1 MRISTSIIYSQSVSS
16 MHRQQNLFMKVGEQ
30 IASGRRVV
38 TPSDDPQAASRAVG
52 VSQAKAITEQYT
64 DARVGARNALAQEE
78 SVLNS
83 VGDAITR
90 AKTLLVQ
97 ASSDS
102 LSISDRASVAS
113 ELKGVFETIL
123 GQANAT
129 DGNGR
134 HLFGG
139 YRDDS
144 APFVKDNS
152 GVVTYVGDTNV
163 REQRVDASRLMS
175 VTDHGEAIFKTVP
188 SGTGYLARA
197 NENNA
202 GNLTFVGPRTVDSA
216 HAIHGNAF
224 KVSFAQVGADMTYS
238 VDGGAALVYTP
249 GQSISYAGVSLT
261 LKGNPA
267 DGDSIDVAPAALMEP
282 DLFATLQ
289 RAITALETP
298 VRTDTEKAAL
308 RNTLSSSMRELDNG
322 LDNVLTVRASVGARL
337 NELDTVDSV
346 ADRRILNYEKTLSDL
361 VDLDYV
367 EAISEYSRRQIG
379 LEAAQKTF
387 AQLSGLTLFSKI

>member
-1 MRISTSIIYSQSVSS
+1 MRISTATIYEQSVSS
-16 MHRQQNLFMKVGEQ
+16 MHRQQSLFMKVGEQ

-97 ASSDS
+97 ASSDA
-102 LSISDRASVAS
+102 LSNSDRASVAS

-134 HLFGG
+134 YLFGG
-139 YRDDS
+139 YRDNS
-144 APFVKDNS
+144 APFVKDNA
-152 GVVTYVGDTNV
+152 GVVSYVGDTNV
-163 REQRVDASRLMS
+163 RQQRVDASRLMS
-175 VTDHGEAIFKTVP
+175 VTDHGETIFRSVP
-188 SGTGYLARA
+188 GGTGYLARA
-197 NENNA
+197 DETNA
-202 GNLTFVGPRTVDSA
+202 GDLTFVGPRTVDSA
-216 HAIHGNAF
+216 DANHGNVF
-224 KVSFAQVGADMTYS
+224 TLSFAQAGTDMTYS
-238 VDGGAALVYTP
+238 IDGGPAQIYTS
-249 GQSISYAGVSLT
+249 GDSITYAGVALT
-261 LKGNPA
+261 LEGNPA
-267 DGDSIDVAPAALMEP
+267 DGDSIEVAPAAQMEP
-282 DLFATLQ
+282 DLFATFH

-298 VRTDTEKAAL
+298 AQTNNEKAAL
-308 RNTLSSSMRELDNG
+308 RNALSSSMRELDNG
-322 LDNVLTVRASVGARL
+322 LDNVLTVRASAGARL

-346 ADRRILNYEKTLSDL
+346 AERRTLNYEQTLSDL